1 MMPVLKTHSFL
12 WKCFGLVGL
21 TCVCVVVHLYMAL
34 DDHPTRA
41 PHKIVPLVPRPQH
54 ITASTTLSLLQHK
67 CALRFENMSTWEHD
81 SRSND
86 FHRRIMSMRGLV
98 CFDGKRILSNDT
110 FSWKSGQNQGPIASE
125 PLPDTFERSV
135 ELDDHVAIVF
145 PLATIYQ
152 TYAEFMVPAY
162 VAMMNLFGGNAS
174 KLHRFPRRSV
184 VYENFRYHRTME
196 LEGKWV
202 QGLASKDTSV
212 HFATSIAALAHDSV
226 QCFCRAMFLVGGE
239 FYSVPETQSVSRGD
253 PLRRDALQFI
263 KEGIAAHERFL
274 PYGQYPVPPS
284 VFRTQRHYWTP
295 PLSNALAPR
304 LLLFSRPASRAIGEV
319 EQIVRVARDIGF
331 NTAVINPAM
340 EPVQSQVHLARY
352 SDMMMGTHASQM
364 TWQLLMDTED
374 NRKYCR
380 RVVELQHYGKPFQ
393 GRMNI
398 FEALAADAFLKY
410 IPRQPVFVTFTNDK
424 KVKSPEKEKALLMR
438 RVVGTAGFRFQK
450 TFYNLTELAAM
461 LRRSFEELTHCLI
474 HEQWNFSAPMSY
486 SP

>member
-1 MMPVLKTHSFL
+1 
-12 WKCFGLVGL
+12 
-21 TCVCVVVHLYMAL
+21 
-34 DDHPTRA
+34 
-41 PHKIVPLVPRPQH
+41 
-54 ITASTTLSLLQHK
+54 
-67 CALRFENMSTWEHD
+67 
-81 SRSND
+81 
-86 FHRRIMSMRGLV
+86 
-98 CFDGKRILSNDT
+98 
-110 FSWKSGQNQGPIASE
+110 
-125 PLPDTFERSV
+125 
-135 ELDDHVAIVF
+135 
-145 PLATIYQ
+145 
-152 TYAEFMVPAY
+152 
-162 VAMMNLFGGNAS
+162 
-174 KLHRFPRRSV
+174 
-184 VYENFRYHRTME
+184 
-196 LEGKWV
+196 
-202 QGLASKDTSV
+202 
-212 HFATSIAALAHDSV
+212 
-226 QCFCRAMFLVGGE
+226 
-239 FYSVPETQSVSRGD
+239 
-253 PLRRDALQFI
+253 
-263 KEGIAAHERFL
+263 
-274 PYGQYPVPPS
+274 
-284 VFRTQRHYWTP
+284 
-295 PLSNALAPR
+295 
-304 LLLFSRPASRAIGEV
+304 V

-380 RVVELQHYGKPFQ
+380 RVVELQHYGKPFH